1 MLLSSRKRVE
11 YLKDNFKNWTSGNGR
26 IDNFI
31 QEVQLKTEYFG
42 DDIVFEWIPYNQ
54 FYEIKET
61 SKNLAI
67 TLYSV
72 IWRDGPLDWNKQDNK
87 YARVPN
93 KKVALKRLHYSQ
105 NHINFVI
112 NEV

>member
-1 MLLSSRKRVE
+1 VE
-11 YLKDNFKNWTSGNGR
+11 YLINNFENWTSGNGK

-31 QEVQLKTEYFG
+31 RNKKLLTEYY
-42 DDIVFEWIPYNQ
+42 DDGIVFEWIPYNQ
-54 FYEIKET
+54 FHEIKET
-61 SKNLAI
+61 GKNGFI

-87 YARVPN
+87 YARIPN
-93 KKVALKRLHYSQ
+93 KKVALKHFHNSQ
-105 NHINFVI
+105 NLIDFVI